1 MDKLQFTVPVRIKAD
16 PTAHVSEIYDVD
28 DALTFLQNWETGR
41 LGPVYQTA
49 MSSCFA
55 AKVNEVTAEQA
66 RNDFLNFA
74 QVAGILAKDD
84 APSTVP
90 EGENGLKPV
99 PK

>member
-41 LGPVYQTA
+41 LGPLYQTA
-49 MSSCFA
+49 MNSCFA
-55 AKVNEVTAEQA
+55 AKVDEVTAEQA
-66 RNDFLNFA
+66 RRDFLSFA
-74 QVAGILAKDD
+74 HIAGILTKDD
-84 APSTVP
+84 APSSVSDSDD
-90 EGENGLKPV
+90 GLKPV